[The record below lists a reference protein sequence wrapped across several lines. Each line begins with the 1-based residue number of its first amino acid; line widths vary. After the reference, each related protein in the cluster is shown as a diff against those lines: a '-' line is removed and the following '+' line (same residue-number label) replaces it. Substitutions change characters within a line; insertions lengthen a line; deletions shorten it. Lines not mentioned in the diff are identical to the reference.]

1 MVVIKDVLHSA
12 RPGRGYGSRSPEV
25 INRVACLRHL
35 AKSFEPKVGTA
46 AESEI
51 EQQASEELAKRY
63 WDQYQEIL
71 SRLKDELLEA
81 RFSALP
87 EGLRAKVIDL
97 VRESGDAA

>member
-1 MVVIKDVLHSA
+1 M
-12 RPGRGYGSRSPEV
+12 
-25 INRVACLRHL
+25 
-35 AKSFEPKVGTA
+35 GTA